1 MHWICGSHKF
11 KKSLL
16 SLPTLPSKVKVL
28 YKFSQMGHM
37 DHPQSSER
45 LAKLLVEVLLVTME
59 ELPLLQYWR
68 SALNKEY
75 KTHLIKAERS

>member
-1 MHWICGSHKF
+1 MSGHVYWANLYKVMLYFC
-11 KKSLL
+11 
-16 SLPTLPSKVKVL
+16 SKVKVL

-45 LAKLLVEVLLVTME
+45 LNKLLVEVLLVAMD